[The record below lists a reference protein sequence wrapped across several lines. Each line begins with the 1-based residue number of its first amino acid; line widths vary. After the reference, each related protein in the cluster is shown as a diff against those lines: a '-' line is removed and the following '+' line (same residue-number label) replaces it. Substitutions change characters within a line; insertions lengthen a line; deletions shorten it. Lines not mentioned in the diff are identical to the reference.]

1 MQKVLLLRD
10 LEQIS
15 EHIENEIF
23 KYIHCFQTH
32 TFESFENYSIFG
44 FDWYDVNSAVT
55 QTSKVV
61 MYIDKNNIFII
72 CDNERVLFYM
82 KAIFQIEL
90 SIEKSLYHFFTNLTK
105 NDMNYFSEYEKEIT
119 EAEDQALS
127 NSRKEDLNRIVS
139 FHKELLRLKKYYEQL
154 DLILDNISAND
165 NNLISKEGERLMNIV
180 SNRVHRYQ
188 SNVLNLRDYVTQMR
202 EAYQAQ
208 IDIEQ
213 NELMKVFTLITSIF
227 LPLTLIVG
235 WYGMNFQN
243 MPELSWK
250 YGYIS
255 VIIFSI
261 IVSIFMLIYFRRKK
275 WF

>member
-82 KAIFQIEL
+82 KSIFQIEL

-165 NNLISKEGERLMNIV
+165 NNLISKDGERLMNIV

>member
-105 NDMNYFSEYEKEIT
+105 NDMNYFAEYEKEIT

>member
-15 EHIENEIF
+15 EHIETEIF
-23 KYIHCFQTH
+23 KYINCFQTH
-32 TFESFENYSIFG
+32 TFESFEKFNIFG
-44 FDWYDVNSAVT
+44 FDWYDVNSEVT
-55 QTSKVV
+55 QTSKIVIYV
-61 MYIDKNNIFII
+61 DKNNIFII
-72 CDNERVLFYM
+72 CENERVLFHM
-82 KAIFQIEL
+82 KTIFQIEI
-90 SIEKSLYHFFTNLTK
+90 SIEKSLYHFFTNLMK
-105 NDMNYFSEYEKEIT
+105 NDMNYFADYEKEIT
-119 EAEDQALS
+119 EAEDRALS
-127 NSRKEDLNRIVS
+127 NSRKEDLNKVVS

-154 DLILDNISAND
+154 DIILDNLSAND
-165 NNLISKEGERLMNIV
+165 NNLISEEGERLMNIV

-227 LPLTLIVG
+227 LPLTLIAG

-250 YGYIS
+250 YGYSS

-261 IVSIFMLIYFRRKK
+261 ILSIFMIVYFKRKK

>member
-15 EHIENEIF
+15 EHIETEIF

-32 TFESFENYSIFG
+32 TFESFEKFNIFG
-44 FDWYDVNSAVT
+44 FDWYDVNSEVT
-55 QTSKVV
+55 QTSKIVIYV
-61 MYIDKNNIFII
+61 DKNNIFII
-72 CDNERVLFYM
+72 CENEKVLFHM
-82 KAIFQIEL
+82 KTIFQIEI
-90 SIEKSLYHFFTNLTK
+90 SIEKSLYHFFTNLMK
-105 NDMNYFSEYEKEIT
+105 NDMNYFSDYEKEIT
-119 EAEDQALS
+119 EAEDSALS
-127 NSRKEDLNRIVS
+127 NSRKEDLNKVVS

-154 DLILDNISAND
+154 DIILDNLSAND
-165 NNLISKEGERLMNIV
+165 NNLISEEGERLMNIV

-227 LPLTLIVG
+227 LPLTLIAG

-243 MPELSWK
+243 MPELSWR
-250 YGYIS
+250 YGYSS

-261 IVSIFMLIYFRRKK
+261 IVSIFMIVYFKRKK

>member
-1 MQKVLLLRD
+1 MQKLLLLKD
-10 LEQIS
+10 INQIEEYMES
-15 EHIENEIF
+15 ETFN
-23 KYIHCFQTH
+23 YISCLQTH
-32 TFESFENYSIFG
+32 TFESFKNFNIFG
-44 FDWYDVNSAVT
+44 FDWYDVHSEAT
-55 QTSKVV
+55 DTSKVLI
-61 MYIDKNNIFII
+61 YIDVDDLFII
-72 CDNERVLFYM
+72 CSDEKLLFHL
-82 KAIFQIEL
+82 KTVFQIEKTN
-90 SIEKSLYHFFTNLTK
+90 EKALYHFFANLIK
-105 NDMNYFSEYEKEIT
+105 NDMTYFESFEKEIT
-119 EAEDQALS
+119 DAEDMALS
-127 NSRKEDLNRIVS
+127 ASRKEDLNKVIS

-154 DLILDNISAND
+154 DIILDNLAAND
-165 NNLISKEGERLMNIV
+165 NEIMSNEGERLMNII

-213 NELMKVFTLITSIF
+213 NELMKVFTIITSIF

-243 MPELSWK
+243 MPELTWK
-250 YGYIS
+250 YGYLS

-261 IVSIFMLIYFRRKK
+261 IVSIFMIAFFKRKK

>member
-15 EHIENEIF
+15 EHIETEIF

-32 TFESFENYSIFG
+32 TFESFEKFNIFG
-44 FDWYDVNSAVT
+44 FDWYDVNSEVT
-55 QTSKVV
+55 QTSKIVIYV
-61 MYIDKNNIFII
+61 DKNNIFII
-72 CDNERVLFYM
+72 CENEKVLFHM
-82 KAIFQIEL
+82 KTIFQIEI
-90 SIEKSLYHFFTNLTK
+90 SIEKSLYHFFTNLMK
-105 NDMNYFSEYEKEIT
+105 NDMNYFSDYEKEIT
-119 EAEDQALS
+119 EAEDSALS
-127 NSRKEDLNRIVS
+127 NSRKEDLNKVVS

-154 DLILDNISAND
+154 DIILDNLSAND
-165 NNLISKEGERLMNIV
+165 NNLISEEGERLMNIV

-227 LPLTLIVG
+227 LPLTLIAG

-243 MPELSWK
+243 MPELSWR
-250 YGYIS
+250 YGYSS

-261 IVSIFMLIYFRRKK
+261 IVSIFMIVYFKRKK
-275 WF
+275 WL

>member
-1 MQKVLLLRD
+1 MQKILLLRD

-105 NDMNYFSEYEKEIT
+105 NDMNYFAEYEKEIT

>member
-55 QTSKVV
+55 QTSKVI

>member
-1 MQKVLLLRD
+1 MQKILLLKD
-10 LEQIS
+10 IHQIESYMES
-15 EHIENEIF
+15 ETFN
-23 KYIHCFQTH
+23 YISCLQTH
-32 TFESFENYSIFG
+32 TFESFETFNIFS
-44 FDWYDVNSAVT
+44 FDLYDVHSEAT
-55 QTSKVV
+55 DTSKVLV
-61 MYIDKNNIFII
+61 YIDVDDLFII
-72 CDNERVLFYM
+72 CSDEKLLFHL
-82 KAIFQIEL
+82 KVVFQIEKTN
-90 SIEKSLYHFFTNLTK
+90 EKALYHFFANLIK
-105 NDMNYFSEYEKEIT
+105 NDMTYFESYEKEIT
-119 EAEDQALS
+119 DAEDLALS
-127 NSRKEDLNRIVS
+127 ASRKEDLNKVIS

-154 DLILDNISAND
+154 DIILDNLAAND
-165 NNLISKEGERLMNIV
+165 NEIMSNEGERLMNII

-213 NELMKVFTLITSIF
+213 NEIMKIFTIITSIF

-235 WYGMNFQN
+235 WYGMNFHN
-243 MPELSWK
+243 MPELTWK

-261 IVSIFMLIYFRRKK
+261 IVSIFMIAFFKRKK